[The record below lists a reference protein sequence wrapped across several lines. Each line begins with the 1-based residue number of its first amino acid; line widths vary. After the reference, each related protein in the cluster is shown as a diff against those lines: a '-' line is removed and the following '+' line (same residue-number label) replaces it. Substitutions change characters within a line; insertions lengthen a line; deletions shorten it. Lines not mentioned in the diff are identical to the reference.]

1 MINLAVR
8 KKEEMMEALRARIG
22 DDTSDETL
30 SFMEDFNDTFDDY
43 ERRTASTE
51 DWEGKYNELDA
62 SWRKRYRDRFFG
74 PEPENTETTG
84 AQIVED
90 NKEDVKTGDSM
101 GLDEVIERSAK
112 SGL

>member
-1 MINLAVR
+1 MAVR
-8 KKEEMMEALRARIG
+8 KKEELFEAIRKRIG

-30 SFMEDFNDTFDDY
+30 SFIEDFNDTVGDY
-43 ERRTASTE
+43 ERRLGSTE
-51 DWEGKYNELDA
+51 DWEGKYKTLDE

-74 PEPENTETTG
+74 PEPENGETSG
-84 AQIVED
+84 REIVEE